1 MCVHPVRIGRIV
13 RTLRRRIAW
22 RQADLALR
30 ARVSQQAISLIETG
44 RRRRLSI
51 DTLERVLAELEAE
64 VEVVV
69 RWRGGEIDRV
79 TDEGH
84 ATLVGEVIRRLL
96 ALGWEVQAEVT
107 YSIGRSHGSIDVFAH
122 RSDQQALLI
131 CEIKSEFTSAEYTLR
146 KHDEKA
152 RLGAAIA
159 RQRFGWSVSSV
170 SRLLVL
176 PDSTTAR
183 RRVEGHDALLHPA
196 YPLRGR
202 ELVAWLRDPIS
213 EARGILFLPATNRPG
228 GSRDLTSRRRI
239 MRRSSRPR

>member
-1 MCVHPVRIGRIV
+1 MHPVRIGRIA
-13 RTLRRRIAW
+13 RTLRRRLAW

-44 RRRRLSI
+44 RWRRLSI
-51 DTLERVLAELEAE
+51 DTLERVLAEVEAE
-64 VEVVV
+64 VDVVV

-79 TDEGH
+79 MDEGH
-84 ATLVGEVIRRLL
+84 ATLVGEIIRRLL
-96 ALGWEVQAEVT
+96 ALGWEVRAEVT
-107 YSIGRSHGSIDVFAH
+107 YSIGRNFGSIDVFAF
-122 RSDQQALLI
+122 RSEQRSLLV

-159 RQRFGWSVSSV
+159 LQRFGWTVSTV

-183 RRVEGHDALLHPA
+183 RRVEAHDALLHPA

-202 ELVAWLRDPIS
+202 PLAAWLRDPVS

-239 MRRSSRPR
+239 RQRTSRPR